1 MTIKDILD
9 ILITLVP
16 IIGIALLFFFYFTK
30 PKVKEITDNVLRFIP
45 FVLTLGRKFV
55 KDDKG
60 KFDTYDW
67 LTVLSRVAAKISRT
81 IEDPTNKTFGDV
93 EDEVF
98 AIVRSELANYQNLPG
113 VPDIDDPE
121 LRVQVEVVFQSI
133 QKAMIDEDRT
143 GDDS

>member
-1 MTIKDILD
+1 MILD
-9 ILITLVP
+9 I
-16 IIGIALLFFFYFTK
+16 IIPLTCVISLALFFLFYKTK
-30 PKVKEITDNVLRFIP
+30 PKFKA
-45 FVLTLGRKFV
+45 FVDKYIKYLPLLLTFGKRFV

-67 LTVLSRVAAKISRT
+67 LTVLSRVTTKINNT
-81 IEDPTNKTFGDV
+81 IEDPTNKTFEDV

-98 AIVRSELANYQNLPG
+98 AIVRAELTNYQNLPG
-113 VPDIDDPE
+113 VPDLDDPE
-121 LRVQVEVVFQSI
+121 LRTQVEVVFQSI